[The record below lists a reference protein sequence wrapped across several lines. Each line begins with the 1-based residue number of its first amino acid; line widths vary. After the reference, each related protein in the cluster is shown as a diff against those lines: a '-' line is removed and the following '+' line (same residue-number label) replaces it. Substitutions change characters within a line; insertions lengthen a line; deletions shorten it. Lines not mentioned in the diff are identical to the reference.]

1 MNPLAAHVP
10 SNKCTKCTATNYN
23 AVSSL
28 CVHCVCRIM
37 AWLTKEK
44 MFKFQCTWSENPHRI
59 ELLYYF
65 FTTVAL
71 VNTGLN
77 IDENEFFDDVRY
89 VICQLGGY
97 DLMCEDI

>member
-1 MNPLAAHVP
+1 MKILIGL
-10 SNKCTKCTATNYN
+10 SCF
-23 AVSSL
+23 
-28 CVHCVCRIM
+28 I
-37 AWLTKEK
+37 
-44 MFKFQCTWSENPHRI
+44 I
-59 ELLYYF
+59 

-89 VICQLGGY
+89 VTCQLGGY